1 MATPPSNPILHP
13 SPELTSRVRKAK
25 PESGSPKLYNLYVP
39 VLHNLRVTLEM
50 IKWEHSIFALPFALC
65 GAMLAASG
73 LPTAHQ
79 LLWIV
84 IAMLAARSA
93 AMAFNRLADS
103 SIDAANPR
111 TSTRALPAGALS
123 PTFVATFVVVS
134 SAIFILAASQL
145 NRLTFWL
152 SPVALAVLLL
162 YSYTKRFTRLS
173 HLVLGFALGIT
184 PAAAWIAVRGS
195 LDPRILLL
203 TAAVIFWVAGFDILY
218 ACQDFDFDRAT
229 GLHSIPRHI
238 GIPAA
243 LWIARAFHLIM
254 LILLVALLPAFA
266 LGKLALAGV
275 IAVMLLLLYEHFL
288 VKSNDLSKL
297 NAAFF
302 TMNGV
307 ISVVFA
313 AFVAADILLRK

>member
-1 MATPPSNPILHP
+1 M
-13 SPELTSRVRKAK
+13 
-25 PESGSPKLYNLYVP
+25 P

-65 GAMLAASG
+65 GAMLAAAG
-73 LPTAHQ
+73 LPSAHQ

-84 IAMLAARSA
+84 IAMLSARSA
-93 AMAFNRLADS
+93 AMAFNRLAYAT
-103 SIDAANPR
+103 IDAANPR
-111 TSTRALPAGALS
+111 TRTRALPAGHLS
-123 PTFVATFVVVS
+123 PSFVATFVIVS
-134 SAIFILAASQL
+134 CAIFILAAAQL
-145 NRLTFWL
+145 NRLTLWL

-162 YSYTKRFTRLS
+162 YSYTKRFTRWS
-173 HLVLGFALGIT
+173 HVVLGFALGIA

-203 TAAVIFWVAGFDILY
+203 TAAVTFWVAGFDILY
-218 ACQDFDFDRAT
+218 ACQDFEFDRAA
-229 GLHSIPRHI
+229 GLHSIPRHL
-238 GIPAA
+238 GIARS
-243 LWIARAFHLIM
+243 LWIARAFHAIM
-254 LILLVALLPAFA
+254 LLLLIALIPAFA

-275 IAVMLLLLYEHFL
+275 LAVSLLLVYEHSL
-288 VKSNDLSKL
+288 VKPHDLSKL

-313 AFVAADILLRK
+313 AFLAADLLLKK